1 MQYIQYVPNMRN
13 ISWTK
18 AGQLFIEDMAR
29 LLMPSGVPQ
38 AAARLYGYLLLCPT
52 PASLDQ
58 ISDDL
63 EISKSSA
70 SVAARLLEK
79 YTLARRCG
87 ERGSKRALY
96 EASENYEGILSE
108 QKRLLQAMA
117 GLLQAGA
124 HSASSGAVQDR
135 LESMA
140 EFYLATFDAMET
152 ALEKWR
158 SRRLK

>member
-1 MQYIQYVPNMRN
+1 
-13 ISWTK
+13 
-18 AGQLFIEDMAR
+18 
-29 LLMPSGVPQ
+29 
-38 AAARLYGYLLLCPT
+38 
-52 PASLDQ
+52 
-58 ISDDL
+58 
-63 EISKSSA
+63 
-70 SVAARLLEK
+70 LEK

-96 EASENYEGILSE
+96 EASEHYEGILSE

-117 GLLQAGA
+117 DLLKAGA
-124 HSASSGAVQDR
+124 HGASSGAVQDR
-135 LESMA
+135 LERMA

>member
-1 MQYIQYVPNMRN
+1 VPNIRN
-13 ISWTK
+13 ISSTK

-29 LLMPSGVPQ
+29 LLMPSGVPP

-63 EISKSSA
+63 GISKSSA
-70 SVAARLLEK
+70 SVAARLIEK

-96 EASENYEGILSE
+96 GVSENYEGILGE

-117 GLLQAGA
+117 GLLKAGA
-124 HSASSGAVQDR
+124 NSAPSRAVQDR
-135 LESMA
+135 LEGMA
-140 EFYLATFDAMET
+140 EFYLATFEAMET

>member
-1 MQYIQYVPNMRN
+1 M
-13 ISWTK
+13 S
-18 AGQLFIEDMAR
+18 LFIR
-29 LLMPSGVPQ
+29 PGI
-38 AAARLYGYLLLCPT
+38 RLLCPT

-117 GLLQAGA
+117 GLLKAGA
-124 HSASSGAVQDR
+124 HSGTSGAVQDR
-135 LESMA
+135 LEGMA